1 MISSVEPLIIAG
13 LLFGFLLNLVN
24 HQLIIYRWKFFLE
37 YQDAHFL
44 LELFAIFL
52 FGLFS
57 ESFLLA
63 LLYSSFFAILIIRDL
78 DMYTANGLEVNF
90 F

>member
-1 MISSVEPLIIAG
+1 MQFRLRTA
-13 LLFGFLLNLVN
+13 
-24 HQLIIYRWKFFLE
+24 

-52 FGLFS
+52 FVLFS

-63 LLYSSFFAILIIRDL
+63 LLYSPFFATLIIRDL
-78 DMYTANGLEVNF
+78 DM
-90 F
+90 